1 MDGLDELFFNVL
13 KRLESRDVEIIDYC
27 VYFFL
32 KLLDFL
38 INLNFNNILI
48 VMICCKRDYEEIWC
62 KI

>member
-27 VYFFL
+27 VYFFS

-38 INLNFNNILI
+38 RNLNFNNILI
-48 VMICCKRDYEEIWC
+48 VMICCNGILVK
-62 KI
+62 K